1 MNPLNIILTILAVI
15 GTVFLLYILFGEEDI
30 LQKNESI

>member
-15 GTVFLLYILFGEEDI
+15 GTALFLLVLFDEN
-30 LQKNESI
+30 LKQKK

>member
-15 GTVFLLYILFGEEDI
+15 GTAFLLYILYGAENLKKKSE
-30 LQKNESI
+30 